1 MMNTN
6 YLIIFL
12 TIIILLI
19 ILFLFL
25 LFMPFFDFNFHFD
38 FNNKYF
44 YGNPKF
50 SPTLK
55 EGLLSK
61 SNKNIILLGD
71 SILYNNSFVKK
82 GNSVQDFLEKNK
94 NKNKNITIYNYA
106 ENEET
111 INGIYQQLSKINSDL
126 NSENTTLFLSVGG
139 NDILQMF
146 NTNAT
151 IKTLFESYKILIKA
165 IKTKLPL
172 TKLVLLNIYQ
182 PIKTPEY
189 SGKILEWNTLLT
201 TEYGYFSILDLTKI
215 LYKPIDFTHD
225 IEPSPTG
232 GEKLSNKILRYLA

>member
-1 MMNTN
+1 MMNIN
-6 YLIIFL
+6 YLIILLFIL
-12 TIIILLI
+12 FILL
-19 ILFLFL
+19 LFI

-44 YGNPKF
+44 YGNSNF
-50 SPTLK
+50 STSLK

-61 SNKNIILLGD
+61 SNKNIVLLGD

-139 NDILQMF
+139 NDILQMSTTKA
-146 NTNAT
+146 N
-151 IKTLFESYKILIKA
+151 IKTLFESYKILINA

-182 PIKTPEY
+182 PIKAPEY

-215 LYKPIDFTHD
+215 LYKPNDFTHN
-225 IEPSPTG
+225 IEPSSTG
-232 GEKLSNKILRYLA
+232 GEKISNKILSKI

>member
-1 MMNTN
+1 MLNTN

-12 TIIILLI
+12 TIIILSI
-19 ILFLFL
+19 ILLL

-50 SPTLK
+50 STSLK

-94 NKNKNITIYNYA
+94 NKNITIYNYA
-106 ENEET
+106 ENEEI

-139 NDILQMF
+139 NDILQMS
-146 NTNAT
+146 TRNAT
-151 IKTLFESYKILIKA
+151 IKTLFESYKTLINA

-172 TKLVLLNIYQ
+172 TKLILLNIYQ
-182 PIKTPEY
+182 PIKAPEY

-215 LYKPIDFTHD
+215 LYKPIDFTHN
-225 IEPSPTG
+225 IEPSSTG
-232 GEKLSNKILRYLA
+232 GEKISNKILSKV

>member
-19 ILFLFL
+19 ILFLLFL
-25 LFMPFFDFNFHFD
+25 LFMPFFDYNFHFD
-38 FNNKYF
+38 FNSKYF
-44 YGNPKF
+44 YGDSNF
-50 SPTLK
+50 SPSLK

-61 SNKNIILLGD
+61 SNKNIVLLGD

-82 GNSVQDFLEKNK
+82 GNSVQDFLEK

-139 NDILQMF
+139 NDILQMY

-151 IKTLFESYKILIKA
+151 IKTLFESYKTLIKA

-172 TKLVLLNIYQ
+172 VNLILLNIYQ
-182 PIKTPEY
+182 PIKAPEY
-189 SGKILEWNTLLT
+189 SGKIQEWNTLLT
-201 TEYGYFSILDLTKI
+201 TEYGYFSILDLTQI

-225 IEPSPTG
+225 IEPSHTG
-232 GEKLSNKILRYLA
+232 GEKISNKILLKI

>member
-19 ILFLFL
+19 ILFLLFL
-25 LFMPFFDFNFHFD
+25 LFMPFFDYNFHFD
-38 FNNKYF
+38 FNSKYF
-44 YGNPKF
+44 YGDSNF
-50 SPTLK
+50 SPSLK

-61 SNKNIILLGD
+61 SNKNIVLLGD

-82 GNSVQDFLEKNK
+82 GNSVQDFLEK

-139 NDILQMF
+139 NDILQMS
-146 NTNAT
+146 TRNAT
-151 IKTLFESYKILIKA
+151 IKTLFESYKTLIKA
-165 IKTKLPL
+165 IKTKLPIVNL
-172 TKLVLLNIYQ
+172 ILLNIYQ
-182 PIKTPEY
+182 PIKAPEY
-189 SGKILEWNTLLT
+189 SGKIQEWNTLLN

-215 LYKPIDFTHD
+215 LYKHNDFTHD

-232 GEKLSNKILRYLA
+232 GEKISNKILRYLA

>member
-44 YGNPKF
+44 YGNSNF
-50 SPTLK
+50 STSLK

-61 SNKNIILLGD
+61 SNKNIVLLGD
-71 SILYNNSFVKK
+71 SVLYNNSFVKK
-82 GNSVQDFLEKNK
+82 GNSVQDFLEK

-139 NDILQMF
+139 NDILQMS
-146 NTNAT
+146 TT
-151 IKTLFESYKILIKA
+151 KSSIKKLFESYKILIRA

-172 TKLVLLNIYQ
+172 TKLILLNIYQ
-182 PIKTPEY
+182 PIKEPEY
-189 SGKILEWNTLLT
+189 SGKILEWNTLLS

-215 LYKPIDFTHD
+215 LYKPNDFTHN
-225 IEPSPTG
+225 IEPSSTG
-232 GEKLSNKILRYLA
+232 GEKISHKILSMI

>member
-44 YGNPKF
+44 YGNSNF
-50 SPTLK
+50 STSLK

-61 SNKNIILLGD
+61 SNKNIVLLGD
-71 SILYNNSFVKK
+71 SVLYNNSFVKK
-82 GNSVQDFLEKNK
+82 GNSVQDFLEK

-139 NDILQMF
+139 NDILQMS
-146 NTNAT
+146 TT
-151 IKTLFESYKILIKA
+151 KSSIKKLFESYKILIRA

-172 TKLVLLNIYQ
+172 TKLILLNIYQ
-182 PIKTPEY
+182 PIKEPEY
-189 SGKILEWNTLLT
+189 SGKILEWNTLLS

-215 LYKPIDFTHD
+215 LYKPNDFTHN
-225 IEPSPTG
+225 IEPSSTG
-232 GEKLSNKILRYLA
+232 GVKISNKILSMI

>member
-19 ILFLFL
+19 ILLFIS
-25 LFMPFFDFNFHFD
+25 FMPFFDFNFHFD

-44 YGNPKF
+44 YGNSKF
-50 SPTLK
+50 SPSLK

-61 SNKNIILLGD
+61 SNKNIVLLGD

-94 NKNKNITIYNYA
+94 NKNITIYNYA
-106 ENEET
+106 KNEET

-139 NDILQMF
+139 NDILQMY
-146 NTNAT
+146 TTKAS
-151 IKTLFESYKILIKA
+151 IKTLFESYKTLIKA

-182 PIKTPEY
+182 PIKLPEY
-189 SGKILEWNTLLT
+189 SGKIQEWNTLLT
-201 TEYGYFSILDLTKI
+201 TEYGYFSILDLTQI
-215 LYKPIDFTHD
+215 LYKPIDFTHE
-225 IEPSPTG
+225 IEPSSTG
-232 GEKLSNKILRYLA
+232 GEKISNKILSKI

>member
-1 MMNTN
+1 MLNTN

-12 TIIILLI
+12 TIIILSI
-19 ILFLFL
+19 ILL

-38 FNNKYF
+38 FNSKYF

-50 SPTLK
+50 STSLK

-82 GNSVQDFLEKNK
+82 GNSVQDFLEK

-139 NDILQMF
+139 NDILQMY

-151 IKTLFESYKILIKA
+151 IKTLFESYKTLIKA

-172 TKLVLLNIYQ
+172 VNLILLNIYQ
-182 PIKTPEY
+182 PIKAPEY

-215 LYKPIDFTHD
+215 LYKPIDFTHN
-225 IEPSPTG
+225 IEPSSTG
-232 GEKLSNKILRYLA
+232 GEKLSNKILSKI

>member
-19 ILFLFL
+19 IS
-25 LFMPFFDFNFHFD
+25 FMPFFDFNF
-38 FNNKYF
+38 NNKYF
-44 YGNPKF
+44 YGNSKF
-50 SPTLK
+50 SPSLK

-61 SNKNIILLGD
+61 SNKNIVLLGD

-94 NKNKNITIYNYA
+94 NKNITIYNYA
-106 ENEET
+106 KNEET

-139 NDILQMF
+139 NDILQMY
-146 NTNAT
+146 TTKAS
-151 IKTLFESYKILIKA
+151 IKTLFESYKTLIKA

-182 PIKTPEY
+182 PIKLPEY
-189 SGKILEWNTLLT
+189 SGKIQEWNTLLT
-201 TEYGYFSILDLTKI
+201 TEYGYFSILDLTQI
-215 LYKPIDFTHD
+215 LYKPIDFTHE
-225 IEPSPTG
+225 IEPSSTG
-232 GEKLSNKILRYLA
+232 GEKISNKILSKI